1 MNLEAINPIVY
12 RACLQRKAAGP
23 RFYEPSTRE
32 QLQKIEDMIGS
43 HLSDDFIDF
52 MLEYSMVAPTQTN
65 DCSCFKVDYISG
77 SKLEC
82 SYLLV
87 ESAQSIINAIDWYQ
101 NPSPYNDEIGPR
113 LPNVLLPLS
122 RSNES
127 SLLID
132 LRPKTFGN
140 ILYHPDLSVW
150 TFGTSMNDW
159 DTIGYVAPNFT
170 DMLKELNSE
179 EVIKERYNL

>member
-12 RACLQRKAAGP
+12 GAYLQRKAAGP

-32 QLQKIEDMIGS
+32 QLQEIEHMVDS
-43 HLSDDFIDF
+43 RLPDDFVEF
-52 MLEYSMVAPTQTN
+52 MLEYSTVAPTPKN
-65 DCSCFKVDYISG
+65 NCGWFKVDYLDG
-77 SKLEC
+77 AKLQVNL
-82 SYLLV
+82 SLV
-87 ESAQSIINAIDWYQ
+87 QWAKLIIRATEWYQ

-113 LPNVLLPLS
+113 LPKTLLPLS
-122 RSNES
+122 RDDNA